1 MSGRLDAKVAVITG
15 AASGIGEA
23 TARRFAEEGARIIVA
38 DVQVDEGEALARSLG
53 DAVFVHTDVMSEA
66 AVAGAIATAVDR
78 FGRLDCIVNNAGFVG
93 GIGSIKETPADHWRA
108 TLAVLLDG
116 VFYGC
121 KHAAKA
127 IALHGEGGTILTTT
141 SVAGLRGG
149 FGAHAYTT
157 AKHAVI
163 GLTRSI
169 AAELAPEQIRANAV
183 APGGVLSALTTAL
196 VGSEIDAETLDRMAA
211 EGSPMK
217 VATYPREIANAF
229 VYLASD
235 ESAHVT
241 GQVITVDAGA
251 TMAPEIPSFHTSP
264 VAFLGPQSVLSAS
277 QK

>member
-1 MSGRLDAKVAVITG
+1 MSGRLDGKVAVITG

-23 TARRFAEEGARIIVA
+23 TARRFVEEGARLVVA
-38 DVQVDEGEALARSLG
+38 DVQDEAGEALAKSLG

-66 AVAGAIATAVDR
+66 AVAGAIAMAVER
-78 FGRLDCIVNNAGFVG
+78 FGRLDCMVNNAGFVG
-93 GIGSIKETPADHWRA
+93 GIGSIKEYPADNWRA

-121 KHAAKA
+121 KHAARA
-127 IALHGEGGTILTTT
+127 IAQHGQGGSILTTS

-169 AAELAPEQIRANAV
+169 ASELAPEQIRANAV

-196 VGSEIDAETLDRMAA
+196 VGSEVDAETLDRMAA
-211 EGSPMK
+211 EASPMK

-235 ESAHVT
+235 EAAQVT
-241 GQVITVDAGA
+241 GQVIAVDAGA
-251 TMAPEIPSFHTSP
+251 TMAPEIPMFHTSP
-264 VAFLGPQSVLSAS
+264 VAFMGPQSVLAAV
-277 QK
+277 Q